1 MGTPR
6 RKPDSFA
13 KAHCLKLGPM
23 SLPALI
29 DIEASGFGK
38 GSYPIEVGF
47 VDPDG
52 ALFCT
57 LVQPQDDWSHWD
69 EEAAALHGIE
79 RPLLSTYGKPCAW
92 VAQQLNQR
100 LAGQTVYCDGWA
112 QDYPW
117 LSRLFDAAGS
127 SPSFKLE
134 DVRTLL
140 SEAQALRWHQVV
152 SQVRSEL
159 AMGRHRASSDA
170 KVLQIALSRVGA
182 TA

>member
-1 MGTPR
+1 
-6 RKPDSFA
+6 
-13 KAHCLKLGPM
+13 M

-47 VDPDG
+47 VDPAG
-52 ALFCT
+52 GLFCS
-57 LVQPQDDWSHWD
+57 LVQPEDDWSHWD
-69 EEAAALHGIE
+69 PEAAALHGIA
-79 RPLLSTYGKPCAW
+79 RPLLQSHGKPCRWIAR
-92 VAQQLNQR
+92 QLNER

-117 LSRLFDAAGS
+117 LSRLFDAAES
-127 SPSFKLE
+127 APAFRLE

-140 SEAQALRWHQVV
+140 SEEQALRWHDVV
-152 SQVRSEL
+152 DEVRAEL
-159 AMGRHRASSDA
+159 SLGRHRASSDA

-182 TA
+182 ATA

>member
-13 KAHCLKLGPM
+13 EAHYLKLGPM

-92 VAQQLNQR
+92 VVQQLNQR
-100 LAGQTVYCDGWA
+100 LTGQTVYCDGWP

-117 LSRLFDAAGS
+117 LARLYDAADAT
-127 SPSFKLE
+127 PSFKLE

-140 SEAQALRWHQVV
+140 NEDQALRWHEVV
-152 SQVRSEL
+152 AGVRSEL

-170 KVLQIALSRVGA
+170 KVLQIALQRVGA
-182 TA
+182 VA

>member
-1 MGTPR
+1 
-6 RKPDSFA
+6 
-13 KAHCLKLGPM
+13 M

-47 VDPDG
+47 VDPAG
-52 ALFCT
+52 SLFCT
-57 LVQPQDDWSHWD
+57 LVTPESDWSHWD
-69 EEAAALHGIE
+69 PEAAALHGIA
-79 RPLLSTYGKPCAW
+79 RPLLDSHGKPSSW

-117 LSRLFDAAGS
+117 LSRLFDAADA
-127 SPSFKLE
+127 SPAFRLE

-140 SEAQALRWHQVV
+140 SEEQALRWHDVV
-152 SQVRSEL
+152 AQVREEL
-159 AMGRHRASSDA
+159 SLGRHRASSDA
-170 KVLQIALSRVGA
+170 KVLQIALQRVGA
-182 TA
+182 ATA